1 MKLIFVIQK
10 EQQKTYG
17 LGTIKFS
24 LSYDF
29 GSQTLLVK
37 IVKADNIPAMDIGG
51 TSDPFVKVSKT
62 PKVECRC
69 HFEYCVGVPASR

>member
-1 MKLIFVIQK
+1 MTHIISLFATGPYNGVNGIFITGLFKK

-17 LGTIKFS
+17 LGTIRFG

-37 IVKADNIPAMDIGG
+37 IIKADNIPAMDIGG
-51 TSDPFVKVSKT
+51 TSDPFVKV
-62 PKVECRC
+62 
-69 HFEYCVGVPASR
+69 